1 MKNVIKIL
9 KNKGAI
15 LEGIKN
21 NIFKK
26 KHVEKIAEERF
37 KICLAC
43 EFLDTKG
50 DKCVI
55 KKSRPCCGSCGCGL
69 SLKTRALNA
78 SCPEEKWDAILSD
91 EETELLEEK
100 LTNT

>member
-1 MKNVIKIL
+1 MKNVIKIW

-26 KHVEKIAEERF
+26 KHVEKIAEERL

-55 KKSRPCCGSCGCGL
+55 KKSRPCCGSCTH
-69 SLKTRALNA
+69 TRDN
-78 SCPEEKWDAILSD
+78 CIT
-91 EETELLEEK
+91 ETIRSIQTANEIRY
-100 LTNT
+100 

>member
-1 MKNVIKIL
+1 MKNVIKIW

-26 KHVEKIAEERF
+26 KHVEKIAKERY

-43 EFLDTKG
+43 NFLDTKG
-50 DKCVI
+50 DLCVI
-55 KKSRPCCGSCGCGL
+55 KKSKPCCGSCGCGL
-69 SLKTRALNA
+69 ALKTRALNT
-78 SCPEEKWDAILSD
+78 SCPEDKWPAILSD
-91 EETELLEEK
+91 EESDLLEEQ